1 MIYIVTL
8 LACLFISINSYAAK
22 CCFCEIG
29 DLPASQQSFFKM
41 GCNMWLKTQKNC
53 DVKAVV
59 PQNANYAD
67 MNLSCRNGEMS
78 VGYVGHWESS
88 YQTVN
93 YLQRSIVPAIKNHNV
108 SVQVNNTA
116 CRSMSAPDDVFKFVK
131 GLALPTGKSLSVVG
145 NQVLSVGK
153 WDILLGSSINF
164 IAGAS
169 SNKDSVQYP
178 SCKSFKDRPCM
189 QQIQQNESAVCIAGN
204 KKQTQLTCCGVEEMS
219 MGESSQMQLKFVW
232 TEKLNCSNRNY

>member
-1 MIYIVTL
+1 MLYILTL
-8 LACLFISINSYAAK
+8 FLCLFISIKSYAAK

-29 DLPASQQSFFKM
+29 NLPVSQQSFFKM

-53 DVKAVV
+53 AMKAVV
-59 PQNANYAD
+59 PQNTNYAD

-78 VGYVGHWESS
+78 VGYVGHWEST
-88 YQTVN
+88 YQTIN
-93 YLQRSIVPAIKNHNV
+93 YLQSSIFPAIKSHNL
-108 SVQVNNTA
+108 SVQVENTA
-116 CRSMSAPDDVFKFVK
+116 CRSMSAPDEVLKFIK
-131 GLALPTGKSLSVVG
+131 NLALPTGKSLSVVG

-178 SCKSFKDRPCM
+178 SCKSFQDRPC
-189 QQIQQNESAVCIAGN
+189 IQQVQQQETGVCIAGS
-204 KKQTQLTCCGVEEMS
+204 KKLTQLTCCGVEEMS
-219 MGESSQMQLKFVW
+219 SGESSEMRLKFVW
-232 TEKLNCSNRNY
+232 SEKGNCKKGY